1 MTGEFGPTLSK
12 GIKALD
18 YRSFCKSESTVRAAL
33 CVESANFTFLSH
45 HGLFGLI
52 RATHIK
58 QLNRL

>member
-1 MTGEFGPTLSK
+1 MTGGFGPTLSK

-45 HGLFGLI
+45 HGLCGLI
-52 RATHIK
+52 EPRI
-58 QLNRL
+58 